1 MTEIPARF
9 PKNEIMSLVG
19 GSPRYELAES
29 FGPSLKVGD
38 LLSEPGLDELA
49 LAYGTAEGGE
59 QLRRAIA
66 AANGAGPEDVVV
78 TIGGSHALF
87 LIAFILCDRGDQAV
101 VASPLFPPA
110 RSALTAVGAELRTL
124 ALRFD
129 RGYRLDPA
137 ELAQLLSDR
146 TRLVSLASPQNPSGV
161 AFSEET
167 LRGILAVMR
176 EKSPQ
181 AYLLLDETYRE
192 APFGGAPVAASAVGL
207 SDKVISVA
215 SLSKCHGAPGL
226 RLGWAITRDP
236 TLREQLVLAKFNTI
250 ISCSPL
256 DEALALKV
264 LRQGEPGLAE
274 RRRHFAAGLARTE
287 RWVLEN
293 ARFVDWVR
301 PDAGCICCVRLKPA
315 LFDEGAVALFYRE
328 LEIEGVRV
336 GNGVWFGEE
345 PRVFRLGFGLLSIPD
360 LEAALTALSTAIAR
374 TARQAA

>member
-129 RGYRLDPA
+129 RG
-137 ELAQLLSDR
+137 
-146 TRLVSLASPQNPSGV
+146 
-161 AFSEET
+161 FC
-167 LRGILAVMR
+167 I
-176 EKSPQ
+176 
-181 AYLLLDETYRE
+181 
-192 APFGGAPVAASAVGL
+192 
-207 SDKVISVA
+207 
-215 SLSKCHGAPGL
+215 
-226 RLGWAITRDP
+226 
-236 TLREQLVLAKFNTI
+236 
-250 ISCSPL
+250 
-256 DEALALKV
+256 
-264 LRQGEPGLAE
+264 
-274 RRRHFAAGLARTE
+274 AAGS
-287 RWVLEN
+287 
-293 ARFVDWVR
+293 
-301 PDAGCICCVRLKPA
+301 G
-315 LFDEGAVALFYRE
+315 
-328 LEIEGVRV
+328 
-336 GNGVWFGEE
+336 
-345 PRVFRLGFGLLSIPD
+345 
-360 LEAALTALSTAIAR
+360 
-374 TARQAA
+374 